1 MSSPP
6 HTLDRR
12 RFLASL
18 GIAGAASVAG
28 CSATEPA
35 PDRSTTTLNEER
47 TRALAE
53 AYAPTL
59 YFDEGEQWFPTDP
72 RAYES
77 EQDGEP
83 VVDGFDALNDYTAA
97 SKESESPPELT
108 MFYHAVSYDDSPL
121 SVVQFWYYSAFDQ
134 FTTNFHWHDWEVLHV
149 FVDTET
155 EEPQLYV
162 ASSHSRKVPNNEFL
176 DPDPETQPRI
186 LSELGS
192 HSSALSVNDLAD
204 RFQRLSVDGGL
215 ADITNSAIETI
226 EDIVSLP
233 IAYGLPRDEGSRLP
247 YLVPELDGAPLY
259 EHDRLPA
266 VDRADLLPEALT
278 ISSFSDLTSPPTDL
292 PNRTTGSVF
301 QYAGRDDTD
310 EIAGAVDAEY
320 DLVSTREID
329 HITAFTGPQLSFEFS
344 VPEFAED
351 AFAGH
356 ITTTGVPW
364 GQPRYDDPAT
374 DISDRNHRAT
384 LAERY
389 DAIGAPASA
398 STVIASLSQAVSND
412 DAPDDEGLTTG
423 DLGVEGVALLE
434 SEPEAVPTF
443 NGVAVVDDVP
453 AGDHQLTVNGAGV
466 EPHSETVG
474 VADGEA
480 TPAGVEG
487 SIPLVARENATKLE
501 VDPSESDSD
510 LTDLAVEDDFAGR
523 LYDAPLSGP
532 DAVYVHRGG
541 AYTTEV
547 RDSDDEIG
555 AIRVNQAATEAD
567 ERVRL
572 DNPQTGKASLATYL
586 ADVAGET
593 SAAVAAVEDSDGDD
607 SDDDT
612 TGSGSGGGGGNTTAG
627 GSENAVRGL
636 RRALEAIAE
645 AAQRAA
651 ERAAAG
657 DRGQADQ
664 SLANVQDRLERAATR
679 LAEASDSLPGEIERA
694 SERRLDQ
701 SQRRAEQAQAA
712 DKL

>member
-6 HTLDRR
+6 LTLDRR

-18 GIAGAASVAG
+18 GIAGTASVAG

-35 PDRSTTTLNEER
+35 PDRSTTTLSEER
-47 TRALAE
+47 THELAE
-53 AYAPTL
+53 EYAPTL
-59 YFDEGEQWFPTDP
+59 YFDEAEKWFPTDP
-72 RAYES
+72 RTYES

-97 SKESESPPELT
+97 AKDSDTPPELT
-108 MFYHAVSYDDSPL
+108 MFYHGVSYDDSPL
-121 SVVQFWYYSAFDQ
+121 AVVQFWYYSAFDQ

-176 DPDPETQPRI
+176 DPDPSVQPRI

-192 HSSALSVNDLAD
+192 HSSALSVNDIAD

-226 EDIVSLP
+226 ADVVNLP

-247 YLVPELDGAPLY
+247 YVVPELDGAPLH

-266 VDRADLLPEALT
+266 VERGDLIPEALT
-278 ISSFSDLTSPPTDL
+278 ISSFSDLTSPPTQL

-301 QYAGRDDTD
+301 QYAGRDDD
-310 EIAGAVDAEY
+310 SDAESIDAEY
-320 DLVSTREID
+320 DLVSTREVD
-329 HITAFTGPQLSFEFS
+329 HVAAFTGPQLSFEFS
-344 VPEFAED
+344 VPQFAED
-351 AFAGH
+351 TIAGH

-364 GQPRYDDPAT
+364 EQPRYDDPAT

-389 DAIGAPASA
+389 DAIGAPASV
-398 STVIASLSQAVSND
+398 STVVASLSQAVSND

-453 AGDHQLTVNGAGV
+453 GGDHQLTVNGAGV

-572 DNPQTGKASLATYL
+572 TEPETGKASLATYL

-679 LAEASDSLPGEIERA
+679 LAEASDSLPDEIERA

-701 SQRRAEQAQAA
+701 SRRRAEQAQAA